1 MSLTITDYDGRPL
14 ARARVDVEGVNDHRS
29 YFRTAAFSD
38 VFGRVS
44 FNALPERVRISVW
57 HSQTRANYSRV
68 VDVPP
73 SGITELRMMVDT
85 YE

>member
-1 MSLTITDYDGRPL
+1 MSRASTTI
-14 ARARVDVEGVNDHRS
+14 ARTSGPQR
-29 YFRTAAFSD
+29 FSD